1 MLILTKLQQDN
12 EIYSTLRERII
23 FVDYEPGHPLS
34 EQKMADK
41 FGCSRVPVREALILL
56 KVEGLVTVVANQ
68 GTFVSDVSLR
78 YLKDNFIIRSKLAKV
93 LGKLAAEKINQD
105 QIEKLRNITAKIE
118 RKDDYISLMKLDYA
132 FHRVLH
138 QAAGNEW
145 LSGIMDMLLGHAV
158 RSWIINHSHDRASS
172 APFIH
177 SNFKQITDELE
188 AGNPIESGDLLVEHV
203 QFSLKSLNQFMEGFN
218 QII

>member
-93 LGKLAAEKINQD
+93 LGKLAA
-105 QIEKLRNITAKIE
+105 
-118 RKDDYISLMKLDYA
+118 
-132 FHRVLH
+132 
-138 QAAGNEW
+138 
-145 LSGIMDMLLGHAV
+145 
-158 RSWIINHSHDRASS
+158 
-172 APFIH
+172 
-177 SNFKQITDELE
+177 
-188 AGNPIESGDLLVEHV
+188 
-203 QFSLKSLNQFMEGFN
+203 
-218 QII
+218 